1 MTFLSFQRRFPI
13 VYTMFLAGD
22 IELTLEVATELQS
35 NRKLVD
41 FGPQIL
47 LERIPEKSLRS
58 VL

>member
-1 MTFLSFQRRFPI
+1 
-13 VYTMFLAGD
+13 MFLAGD